1 MELGKLESVDVHDV
15 WKSEPYEFTPWLLSN
30 ADALADLL
38 GIDLELSANEH
49 PVGAFSLD
57 LIGRDN
63 TNDCVL
69 IVENQLTP
77 TDHTH
82 LGQIL
87 TYAAGTEARTIVWT
101 ATDFRPEHRQALDWL
116 NTLGGEDARF
126 FGVEIGA
133 VRISNSIPAP
143 LFKLRAQPND
153 WAASVAAAA
162 KVSSGTAGNGPLY
175 TAFWTRFLERVH
187 AEHPTWTR
195 SQKPSPASW
204 LYLATVRAGL
214 SYEVSFARG
223 GKLRSELYI
232 DTGDK
237 DANDATFAH
246 FADQR
251 KAIEDNYGGGL
262 SWEEME
268 GRRACRIAD
277 YGVGDVRNVDETDSY
292 IDWMFDTQKRLRE
305 ALDPFIKSVVPS

>member
-1 MELGKLESVDVHDV
+1 VDLGRLVPLDAREV
-15 WKSEPYEFTPWLLSN
+15 WKSEPYDFTPWLLNN
-30 ADALADLL
+30 ADALADVL

-69 IVENQLTP
+69 IVENQLTA
-77 TDHTH
+77 TDHGH

-87 TYAAGTEARTIVWT
+87 TYAAGTEARTVIWM
-101 ATDFRPEHRQALDWL
+101 ATDFRAEHRQALDWL
-116 NTLGGEDARF
+116 NMLAGEDARF

-133 VRISNSIPAP
+133 VRIGDSVPAP

-162 KVSSGTAGNGPLY
+162 KVSSGSAGNGPLY

-187 AEHPTWTR
+187 AEHPTWTKAH
-195 SQKPSPASW
+195 KPVPANWVS
-204 LYLATVRAGL
+204 LATVRPGL
-214 SYEVSFARG
+214 SYGVSFARG

-237 DANDATFAH
+237 DANDSIFAH
-246 FADQR
+246 FANH
-251 KAIEDNYGGGL
+251 KAEIEATYGRPL
-262 SWEEME
+262 TWEDLE
-268 GRRACRIAD
+268 GRRACRITD
-277 YGVGDVRNVDETDSY
+277 YGVGDVVNGDQTDAY
-292 IDWMFDTQKRLRE
+292 IDWMFDAQERLRE
-305 ALDPFIKSVVPS
+305 ALAPFIATVQI